1 MMSSETE
8 SEKVNTELTKNAVEI
23 RQIIQDFPLCSTFK
37 EIDEQ
42 NALVR
47 TKMEMMRS
55 NINKLEMV
63 ARETLDLGTSHQ
75 IRDTVERHREQLTAC
90 QRQFRLANVKA
101 MTALENQSSR
111 ELFKNSGEGKEG
123 LRNRRDKEQMV
134 SDYSNVTNNLMT
146 ISRQLAETVERS
158 KQTVGSLEGTSK
170 TVEEVG
176 IICDEV
182 ILYGGGRGQ

>member
-1 MMSSETE
+1 MSFETD

-47 TKMEMMRS
+47 TKMETMRT
-55 NINKLEMV
+55 NISKLEMV
-63 ARETLDLGTSHQ
+63 AKESLDLAISHQ

-101 MTALENQSSR
+101 MTALETQSSR
-111 ELFKNSGEGKEG
+111 ELFKNNSSEGQEG
-123 LRNRRDKEQMV
+123 LRHRRDKEQMV
-134 SDYSNVTNNLMT
+134 EDYSNVTNNLMA

-170 TVEEVG
+170 TVEEVRRVLEG
-176 IICDEV
+176 EV
-182 ILYGGGRGQ
+182 